1 MIRWKPGGTD
11 EMIVM
16 IADLFVR
23 DADAAELKFVVTS
36 VTFPLE
42 YIALIF
48 VFVAVTILA
57 VQQLSDSEKY
67 RFRYDVLKKL
77 GMKRQEVDR
86 VIFRQLAMFYLVP
99 AVAAAVISSVIVI
112 YAGNAFVRMT
122 GAYGNGLY
130 YFAISLLI
138 CAGVYVI
145 YFAATYLGFK
155 RNVESV

>member
-1 MIRWKPGGTD
+1 MNGRMIRWKPGGTD

-77 GMKRQEVDR
+77 GMKRQ
-86 VIFRQLAMFYLVP
+86 
-99 AVAAAVISSVIVI
+99 
-112 YAGNAFVRMT
+112 
-122 GAYGNGLY
+122 
-130 YFAISLLI
+130 
-138 CAGVYVI
+138 
-145 YFAATYLGFK
+145 
-155 RNVESV
+155 